1 MRQQILSSTQQ
12 QFYTAYQNHKEKTMT
27 IAIEVNC
34 ATGEVVE
41 RPLTAEELAQ
51 RELDAAA
58 FAVAEQEKEVAAA
71 EAAAAK
77 AALLTKLGITADEA
91 KLLLA

>member
-1 MRQQILSSTQQ
+1 
-12 QFYTAYQNHKEKTMT
+12 MT
-27 IAIEVNC
+27 TKIEVNC

-51 RELDAAA
+51 READA
-58 FAVAEQEKEVAAA
+58 QAA
-71 EAAAAK
+71 EARKAEEDAKAAADAEAK
-77 AALLTKLGITADEA
+77 AALLTKLGITEDEA